1 METYLPKVC
10 HWNQNLSLCTLDTDS
25 GLLLRPRFWI
35 CVAECIPWERH
46 WKRTIF
52 RARVK
57 KIMNLLFDMI
67 LRLWIMPLKHPG
79 EILKRQI
86 YMLVRGRIWT
96 FEILIHILKC
106 PQKSIPIY
114 LLTRNK
120 GENQEL

>member
-10 HWNQNLSLCTLDTDS
+10 HWNQNLSLGTQDTDS

-79 EILKRQI
+79 GDIEKTDI
-86 YMLVRGRIWT
+86 YVGQRKNLD
-96 FEILIHILKC
+96 L
-106 PQKSIPIY
+106 
-114 LLTRNK
+114 
-120 GENQEL
+120 